1 MPSVTQ
7 QSTTARPWVVLKFG
21 GTSVATAA
29 RWKVIVTLARKRVAE
44 GFRPLVVVSALSGVT
59 NLLLKIIEAGDCS
72 ATAHILADEIRARH
86 RVLVEDLALA
96 MPAATAAWLDRLDAL
111 IMDTRA
117 ANAPLDWQ
125 AEVLAIG
132 ELCSSTLGAELFRQ
146 HGLSAAWLDARE
158 WLCSIEPAQ
167 QSDWARW
174 LSVNCAAQCM
184 PERAAQLAATADAF
198 VAPGFIARN
207 AAGATVILGRGGSDT
222 SAAYLGAMLNAA
234 RVEIWTDVAGM
245 FSADPRQ
252 VPNARLLAR
261 LDFEEAQEIA
271 TTGAKVLHPRSLA
284 PLRDAGV
291 PIWIR
296 DSHRPELEGTVI
308 EARDAV
314 CAGGTG
320 AASVKAISARR
331 GIMLVAMESLGMWQ
345 QVGFLADVFS
355 AFKKHG
361 LSVDLIS
368 SAETNVTVSLDPTE
382 NMVNS
387 NVLEALCAD
396 LAEVCKVKLI
406 GPCAAITLVGRGM
419 RGLLSKLSGVW
430 SEFGPMPV
438 HLISQSSNNLNLT
451 FVVDE
456 SAAEGLI
463 GRVHDS
469 LIRTRA
475 LRADDDSVFGPSWKS
490 LYAANVPAG
499 AESWWM
505 NKRARLIELAKERT
519 PRYVYDRDTLRA
531 RAGSLLAISAVD
543 QWFYATKANAHPA
556 ILVELANLG
565 FGLECV
571 SEGEL
576 AHAQSIAPAAAK
588 LYTSNFAASGEWQ
601 RVVVEGAGLTLM
613 RRDTASRCVNVS
625 KRLVSANP
633 SPARTEHRGRGKDLY
648 VALTV
653 DNLELLQLHAEMFR
667 GLDLLL
673 RVDLGVGRGHHDK
686 VKTGGAGSKFG
697 IALSDLSA
705 ACSAAEMVG
714 ARVIGLHAHLGSG
727 ILSVAHFR
735 EVYAELAAIGESIA
749 SVSILNIGGGIGVPT
764 HAEESAIDLS
774 ELARALNEVKAAY
787 PQFQL
792 WMEPGRYL
800 VAEAGVL
807 LARVTQTKR
816 KGDVHYVGLDAGMH
830 NLLRPALYDAWHP
843 MINLSRIDEPNVE
856 TVQLV
861 GPICESGD
869 VLGIDRRFPKSSEGD
884 VVLIAQAGAYGAVM
898 ASNYNRRASADEV
911 ML

>member
-1 MPSVTQ
+1 MPSADQ
-7 QSTTARPWVVLKFG
+7 QSASAHPWVVLKFG

-29 RWKVIVTLARKRVAE
+29 RWKSIVALAKKRKDE
-44 GFRPLVVVSALSGVT
+44 GFRPVVVVSALSGVT
-59 NLLLKIIEAGDCS
+59 NLLLKIIESGAD
-72 ATAHILADEIRARH
+72 AAAAKTIADEIRARH
-86 RVLVEDLALA
+86 LVLVEDLGIAL
-96 MPAATAAWLDRLDAL
+96 PAQTASWLDRLDAL
-111 IMDTRA
+111 TIDARA
-117 ANAPLDWQ
+117 ERNALDWQ

-146 HGLSAAWLDARE
+146 QGLNAAWLDSRD
-158 WLCSIEPAQ
+158 WLCALEQAH

-174 LSVNCAAQCM
+174 LSVNCSTEAA
-184 PERAAQLAATADAF
+184 PGRSAELATTADAF
-198 VAPGFIARN
+198 VAPGFMARN

-222 SAAYLGAMLNAA
+222 SAAYLGAILGAA

-284 PLRDAGV
+284 PVRDAGV
-291 PIWIR
+291 PMWIR
-296 DSHRPELEGTVI
+296 DTNRPELEGTII
-308 EARDAV
+308 EARVAD
-314 CAGGTG
+314 GT
-320 AASVKAISARR
+320 ASVKAISARR

-345 QVGFLADVFS
+345 QVGFLADVFV

-382 NMVNS
+382 NLVNS
-387 NVLEALCAD
+387 NVLEALCGD
-396 LAEVCKVKLI
+396 LAEVCRVKLI

-438 HLISQSSNNLNLT
+438 HLLSQSSNNLNLT

-463 GRVHDS
+463 ARVHDS

-475 LRADDDSVFGPSWKS
+475 LRAEDDSVFGPSWKS
-490 LYAANVPAG
+490 LYQPVDADAG
-499 AESWWM
+499 DAWW
-505 NKRARLIELAKERT
+505 LAKRDELLGLANERT
-519 PRYVYDRDTLRA
+519 PRYVYDRETLRA
-531 RAGSLLAISAVD
+531 RAQSLLAVTAVD
-543 QWFYATKANAHPA
+543 QWFYATKANAYPA
-556 ILVELANLG
+556 ILSELAHLG

-576 AHAQSIAPAAAK
+576 AHAHAISPAAPK
-588 LYTSNFAASGEWQ
+588 LYTSNFAASDE
-601 RVVVEGAGLTLM
+601 L
-613 RRDTASRCVNVS
+613 RRIVTERTAITIDNVS
-625 KRLVSANP
+625 
-633 SPARTEHRGRGKDLY
+633 
-648 VALTV
+648 
-653 DNLELLQLHAEMFR
+653 LLQGHPEIFQGR
-667 GLDLLL
+667 DLLL

-697 IALSDLSA
+697 IALSDLAEARRAAGSA
-705 ACSAAEMVG
+705 G

-735 EVYAELAAIGESIA
+735 EVYAELAAIGESIP
-749 SVSILNIGGGIGVPT
+749 SVSILNIGGGIGVPAR
-764 HAEESAIDLS
+764 AEDTAIDLG
-774 ELARALNEVKAAY
+774 ELARALAEVKALY

-807 LARVTQTKR
+807 LAKVTQTKS
-816 KGDVHYVGLDAGMH
+816 KGDTHFVGLDAGMH

-843 MINLSRIDEPNVE
+843 IVNLSRINEPCTE
-856 TVQLV
+856 TVRVV
-861 GPICESGD
+861 GPICESSD
-869 VLGIDRRFPKSSEGD
+869 VLGIDRRFPKSAESD